1 MPPKTID
8 INMDRWSLS
17 SSLVII
23 HHFSRSIFIILRRG
37 QNGDF
42 CACFI
47 DEESDAQRGEAS
59 CPIYIDI
66 KFMIFENVCSDKIY
80 TYIQN
85 IQKQIKNLNVM
96 CVYKIGY

>member
-1 MPPKTID
+1 MPSKTID

-17 SSLVII
+17 SSLVIV
-23 HHFSRSIFIILRRG
+23 HHFSRSIFTSLRRG

-47 DEESDAQRGEAS
+47 DKESDAQRAEAS
-59 CPIYIDI
+59 CSIYTDS
-66 KFMIFENVCSDKIY
+66 KFMIFENVCSDKIH